1 VTLTTLFVLALGT
14 FPVAAAEP
22 LAIVED
28 TLIKAEPGSSTNLA
42 TVAVRPDRIGSVCTL
57 LVHSQNQSSVHP
69 GNDLV
74 VTTGD
79 IVAVIEDVEAEA
91 DEGRDLSTEVV
102 LGPTISVDLRM
113 GDDWTSS
120 LGFSLELDCGTTA
133 PVLVQGASVT
143 TVPEPPAEKAT
154 TVPPP
159 SDPCSTGGDGSLTVD
174 QDACSTTTSPPTT
187 APATTSVEPE
197 VLGVQVERLP
207 QTPAGV
213 AVAAAPAYTG

>member
-1 VTLTTLFVLALGT
+1 VILTTLFVLALGA

-22 LAIVED
+22 LTIVDD
-28 TLIKAEPGSSTNLA
+28 TVIKAEPGSSTNLA
-42 TVAVRPDRIGSVCTL
+42 TVAVEPDRIGTVCTL
-57 LVHSQNQSSVHP
+57 LVHSQNQSSVHS

-79 IVAVIEDVEAEA
+79 MVAVIDDVEAEA

-113 GDDWTSS
+113 GDDRRSS

-143 TVPEPPAEKAT
+143 TVPESPVEVTT

-159 SDPCSTGGDGSLTVD
+159 PDPCSTADDGSLTVD
-174 QDACSTTTSPPTT
+174 QDTCPSTTSTPAT
-187 APATTSVEPE
+187 APTTTSVEAE
-197 VLGVQVERLP
+197 VLGVQVARLP

-213 AVAAAPAYTG
+213 AVVAAPAYTG